1 MKSTRPITAA
11 VAALALLAPLTLL
24 TTQASA
30 GEPVAAAAPTTT
42 PTPTPTPVPTTTAT
56 PTPTPAP
63 TETPTEDPTQ
73 DATNKWH
80 PRPGV
85 RFNEPR
91 DPQQSHKINRY
102 IRNAIANTPQGQSM
116 KLVTWNFSNQLFVND
131 IIAAHK
137 RGVSVRLIM
146 ANGLAESQSRSN
158 GYFWQVQRA
167 LQKGDK
173 KRPGYLK
180 SWARTC
186 KNSCRGKEGIQ
197 HGKWFMFSRTGGRN
211 LVVMSTSA
219 NLTDAAAYNQW
230 NDLLTVQGRQGTYAA
245 YETVFK
251 EMSRD
256 RQVKP
261 AFKTFDD
268 KNYDGW
274 FFPQMGPLRNHNV
287 IRLLNKVKCT
297 GARGDA
303 GKNGKTVVRVS
314 QAVFNGRPGSA
325 IAGKLRGLKKDGCNI
340 KLVYGVLN
348 NNSRKLLDTIPR
360 RTILEDTNGDGF
372 VDRYVHMKA
381 LTISGVYG
389 RNRSAHV
396 VYQGSA
402 NFSGMATLSDEQ
414 GFIINSKALE
424 KSYSKFINYLFKNPP
439 PQGQDLVKEII
450 LRQSAGYDPFAQ
462 VREEMGMGA
471 MQPALD

>member
-11 VAALALLAPLTLL
+11 VATLALLAPLTFLVD
-24 TTQASA
+24 QAGP
-30 GEPVAAAAPTTT
+30 GEPVAAAATTTTPT
-42 PTPTPTPVPTTTAT
+42 PTPTPTPVPT
-56 PTPTPAP
+56 
-63 TETPTEDPTQ
+63 ETPTEDPTE
-73 DATNKWH
+73 DANSKWH

-91 DPQQSHKINRY
+91 DPEKSHKINRY
-102 IRNAIANTPQGQSM
+102 IRNAIANTPKGESM

-146 ANGLAESQSRSN
+146 ANGLADDQSRTR
-158 GYFWQVQRA
+158 GYYWQVKRA
-167 LQKGDK
+167 LEKGNK

-211 LVVMSTSA
+211 MVVMSTSA

-230 NDLLTVQGRQGTYAA
+230 NDLLTVQGRQVTYDA
-245 YETVFK
+245 YLTVFK
-251 EMSRD
+251 QMSRD

-268 KNYDGW
+268 RNYDGW
-274 FFPQMGPLRNHNV
+274 FFPQMGKLRNHNV
-287 IRLLNKVKCT
+287 IRMLNKVKCK

-303 GKNGKTVVRVS
+303 GKNGTTVIRVS

-325 IAGKLRGLKKDGCNI
+325 IAGKLRGLKKDGCNV
-340 KLVYGVLN
+340 KLIYGVLN
-348 NNSRKLLDTIPR
+348 KNSRKLLENIPS

-372 VDRYVHMKA
+372 VDRYIHMKA
-381 LTISGVYG
+381 LTVSGHYG
-389 RNRSAHV
+389 RNRQAHV

-414 GFIINSKALE
+414 GFIINSQKLE
-424 KSYSKFINYLFKNPP
+424 ESYSKFINQLFKNPP
-439 PQGQDLVKEII
+439 PQGQDLIKEIV
-450 LRQSAGYDPFAQ
+450 LRQSAGFDPFAQ

>member
-1 MKSTRPITAA
+1 MKSNRPITAA
-11 VAALALLAPLTLL
+11 VAALALMAPLTFL

-42 PTPTPTPVPTTTAT
+42 PTPTPAPTAT

-73 DATNKWH
+73 DATSKWH

-91 DPQQSHKINRY
+91 DPEQSHKINRY
-102 IRNAIANTPQGQSM
+102 IRQAIANTPKGQSM

-137 RGVSVRLIM
+137 RGVSVRLVM
-146 ANGLAESQSRSN
+146 ANGLAEDQSRSN

-167 LQKGDK
+167 LQKGNK

-211 LVVMSTSA
+211 MVVMSTSA

-245 YETVFK
+245 YEAVFK

-261 AFKTFDD
+261 AFRTFDD

-287 IRLLNKVKCT
+287 IRLLNKVKCK

-303 GKNGKTVVRVS
+303 GKNGKTVIRVS

-348 NNSRKLLDTIPR
+348 NNSRKLLDNIPS

-389 RNRSAHV
+389 RNKSAHV

-414 GFIINSKALE
+414 GFIINSLALE